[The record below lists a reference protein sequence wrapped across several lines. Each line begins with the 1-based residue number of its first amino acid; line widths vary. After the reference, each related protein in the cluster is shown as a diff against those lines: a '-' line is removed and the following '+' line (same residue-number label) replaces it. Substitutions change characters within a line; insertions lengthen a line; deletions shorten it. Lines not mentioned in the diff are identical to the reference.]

1 MLNKSF
7 RFQAKVL
14 VRLSPFIV
22 MLGVGLALLS
32 APAVAEAQSGSKVY
46 RIGLLGSSPPTSGSS
61 HLWEAFLQA
70 MRERGYVDGQT
81 ILIEG
86 RYSEGHDDRLPGLA
100 AELVRLKVD
109 AIVAGAT
116 QPAEAAKR
124 ATATI
129 PIVMPN
135 HSDPVATGIVASLSR
150 PGGNVTGLSIQ
161 NPELTGKRLA
171 LLKEAVSKASRVAVL
186 WSPTHNAHPRMLS
199 DAQMAARELGI
210 RVLQLSARGAA
221 DYAGAFSAMRT
232 ERVDALLVLGDLNFW
247 RDRVQ
252 IAALAAKNRL
262 PTMFAQREHVEAGGL
277 MHYGPDLRDSYRRA
291 ADYVDKI
298 LRGAKAGDLPIAQPT
313 KFELSIN
320 LKTARVLGLNLPA
333 SLLVQADEVI
343 Q

>member
-1 MLNKSF
+1 VLNRSF

-32 APAVAEAQSGSKVY
+32 APVVEAQSGSKVY

-109 AIVAGAT
+109 VIVAGAT

-150 PGGNVTGLSIQ
+150 PGGNATGLSIQ

-171 LLKEAVSKASRVAVL
+171 LLKEAVSKASHVAVL

-199 DAQMAARELGI
+199 DARMAARELGI

-221 DYAGAFSAMRT
+221 DFAGAFSAMRT

-298 LRGAKAGDLPIAQPT
+298 LRGAKPGDLPIAQPT

-333 SLLVQADEVI
+333 SLLIQADEVI